1 MRFIKIAMVRYNRAW
16 SEVDSKKYKVWQL
29 LNLKEV
35 PDVLIAFCIWSLSSL
50 LFVVFGICTLLAKK
64 PMVFWAHERKIE
76 VSNVKAYNKALA
88 ILYFVYSLVILILGI
103 PMLLS
108 SQNSAGFII
117 PVLGLPIASIL
128 MIAVYVTCIEAKYR
142 K

>member
-1 MRFIKIAMVRYNRAW
+1 M
-16 SEVDSKKYKVWQL
+16 
-29 LNLKEV
+29 
-35 PDVLIAFCIWSLSSL
+35 LIAFCIWSLLAL

-64 PMVFWAHERKIE
+64 PMPFWTHERKIE

-88 ILYFVYSLVILILGI
+88 LLYFVYSFVMLILGI

-108 SQNSAGFII
+108 RQNSAGFII

-142 K
+142 R

>member
-1 MRFIKIAMVRYNRAW
+1 M
-16 SEVDSKKYKVWQL
+16 
-29 LNLKEV
+29 
-35 PDVLIAFCIWSLSSL
+35 LIAFCIWSLFSL
-50 LFVVFGICTLLAKK
+50 LFVVFGICTLSAKK

-76 VSNVKAYNKALA
+76 VSNVKAYNKSLAL
-88 ILYFVYSLVILILGI
+88 LYFVYSFVILILGI

-108 SQNSAGFII
+108 PQNSAGFII

-142 K
+142 R

>member
-1 MRFIKIAMVRYNRAW
+1 M
-16 SEVDSKKYKVWQL
+16 
-29 LNLKEV
+29 
-35 PDVLIAFCIWSLSSL
+35 LIAFCIWSLSSL

-108 SQNSAGFII
+108 PQNSAGFII
-117 PVLGLPIASIL
+117 PVLGLPITSIL
-128 MIAVYVTCIEAKYR
+128 MIAVYVTCIESKYR
-142 K
+142 R

>member
-1 MRFIKIAMVRYNRAW
+1 M
-16 SEVDSKKYKVWQL
+16 
-29 LNLKEV
+29 
-35 PDVLIAFCIWSLSSL
+35 LIAFCIWSLSSL
-50 LFVVFGICTLLAKK
+50 LFVVFGICTLFAKK
-64 PMVFWAHERKIE
+64 PTVFWTHERKIE
-76 VSNVKAYNKALA
+76 VRDVKAYNKAVA

-108 SQNSAGFII
+108 PQNSAGFII

-128 MIAVYVTCIEAKYR
+128 MIAVYVICIEAKYR